1 MTPAFATIL
10 NGLVLVTLS
19 LYGYLSSD
27 TPSVTAL
34 IPAIF
39 GLIFVISYPMMK
51 KENKV
56 VAHIVVVLT
65 VLLIFALFKP
75 LTGALDRGDQ
85 MATLRVGLMLAVS
98 TVALV
103 IYIRSFINARRKQ
116 A

>member
-10 NGLVLVTLS
+10 NGLVLVALS

-34 IPAIF
+34 IPAFF

-51 KENKV
+51 KDNKV
-56 VAHIVVVLT
+56 VAHIVVLLT
-65 VLLIFALFKP
+65 VLLIIALFKP
-75 LTGALDRGDQ
+75 LTGALGRDDQ
-85 MATLRVGLMLAVS
+85 MAVIRVGIMLALSV
-98 TVALV
+98 VALITYV
-103 IYIRSFINARRKQ
+103 RSFIEARRKK